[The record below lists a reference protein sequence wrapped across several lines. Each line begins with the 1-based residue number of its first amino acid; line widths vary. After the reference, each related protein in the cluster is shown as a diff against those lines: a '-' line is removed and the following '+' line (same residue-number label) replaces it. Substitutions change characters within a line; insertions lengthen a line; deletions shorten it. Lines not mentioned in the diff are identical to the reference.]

1 MHNNILCLDN
11 ESQIDINNLPSEKQ
25 NPPSACLLSVLAPFY
40 FVVFVLI
47 SQFVLINIVVAVL
60 LKQLN
65 VNIYVNLNLTLL
77 YFVSNI

>member
-1 MHNNILCLDN
+1 MEGLSLIRN
-11 ESQIDINNLPSEKQ
+11 INNLPSEKQ

-60 LKQLN
+60 LNQLN
-65 VNIYVNLNLTLL
+65 VSYMFESIIYNLKLFLT
-77 YFVSNI
+77 